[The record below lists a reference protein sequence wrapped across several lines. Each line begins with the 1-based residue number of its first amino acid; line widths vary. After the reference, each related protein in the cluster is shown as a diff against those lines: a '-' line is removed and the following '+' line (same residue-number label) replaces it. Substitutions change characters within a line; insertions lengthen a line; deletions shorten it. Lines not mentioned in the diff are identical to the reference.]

1 VTASNNQKAVIK
13 VGTDEYYVT
22 DLSSAVGSGDNANV
36 APEVELTPFFSG
48 ISLDVTPQIDD
59 KGNVFLHVHPAV
71 IDVSEETK
79 SLNLGSTTGTVELP
93 LARSSIR
100 ESDSVIRARNGD
112 VVVIGGLMKSNVS
125 DVTSKVPFFGDIPAL
140 GHLFRNTSQLT
151 QKTELVILLKPT
163 IVGVNTWQSELE
175 RSRDLLQQ
183 WFPDEE

>member
-1 VTASNNQKAVIK
+1 M
-13 VGTDEYYVT
+13 
-22 DLSSAVGSGDNANV
+22 
-36 APEVELTPFFSG
+36 
-48 ISLDVTPQIDD
+48 
-59 KGNVFLHVHPAV
+59 
-71 IDVSEETK
+71 
-79 SLNLGSTTGTVELP
+79 
-93 LARSSIR
+93 
-100 ESDSVIRARNGD
+100 IRARNGD